1 VSDGGPTRVISRWAA
16 ASPRRIGGYTRL
28 ITDNSTAW
36 GIQATPRRRERQAR
50 GGRVVTGRAGF
61 FFKRGA
67 SGYGAAAPVR
77 LWAHL
82 AAKRRQL
89 GREAGPCLDLFRE
102 LGPRHCKQHP
112 RLFDSIVCLPGLA
125 AAVFG
130 QRAIGPRELIIAIRQ
145 EMTSGSLG
153 HIEPKLAR

>member
-1 VSDGGPTRVISRWAA
+1 
-16 ASPRRIGGYTRL
+16 
-28 ITDNSTAW
+28 
-36 GIQATPRRRERQAR
+36 
-50 GGRVVTGRAGF
+50 
-61 FFKRGA
+61 
-67 SGYGAAAPVR
+67 VR

-130 QRAIGPRELIIAIRQ
+130 QRAIRPRELTIAIRR

-153 HIEPKLAR
+153 HMGPKLAR